1 MCEGYQFNLV
11 FDFEWIN
18 GTLVPTVRPVLKP
31 CPEDPRPI
39 IAGVF
44 LSLIFV
50 GAFLLNMVVVV
61 TVATSYTLKRFLY
74 CHILINLCVTCM
86 IDCIFNLTIS
96 IGYVTSAPWRFGY
109 SMSFFNGFT
118 INMLNSEMG
127 FAVLLL
133 AIDRLAAAKKYTRY
147 LNLNE
152 CKIGLVIG
160 FTWVVAFALASPIA
174 CGFIFSIPY
183 RNRYSCSVADPHD
196 DYYLIVHFILVVV
209 FSTITLIVLMVI
221 TSVTFHRERRKQKK
235 IKGNQTMG
243 YFDQIL
249 MTPYF
254 RTEFYP
260 AVFSI
265 CITVAYL
272 LLWLPFTVTTT
283 IGPMISQHWANETT
297 EESNSDSYSI
307 FDPKDR
313 DGIKRRAMLDESQLF
328 SLNNTMSPNV
338 TSEMASKMNNM
349 TMNEN
354 LIPEVVDTPVSDT
367 VFIWFRYIF
376 DIVVPILVFI
386 VLKDVRAK
394 CESLIMCCRP
404 NSVDVASPKPM
415 RPPYLKQMSTPG
427 TAEKE
432 SGSKPKKQ
440 KGSGKNTIGFKT
452 PILFATSEGLHIRTV
467 EETYLDM
474 IDNKPLIGF
483 SRQNTS
489 EPVFTYDLCDVM
501 LGYEDL
507 TDFDGQYHIDDD
519 DNYDRD
525 SIAADLAQSNP
536 VVMGANRAAM
546 GQKPQIISEDED
558 DIPPDVE
565 IRPPTPPK
573 VQIVGNEPAVNL
585 GDDVDVDAKR
595 NKKGKKVVRFATMLN
610 EEIPRLDS
618 PDSSSLLDSSSAS
631 AGSSDSGIMADNER
645 SSATPHD
652 EDRKPRFSVNRSRN
666 AQRSPAGSEPN
677 PPPRRPQPPAKKG
690 PSAPKKVIASKV
702 RNIKSRHMQNM
713 NGSLSSLEGQ
723 SAQAGR
729 RFSKPGAKPESSS
742 SSKNAPKR

>member
-50 GAFLLNMVVVV
+50 GAFLLNLVVVV

-74 CHILINLCVTCM
+74 CHILINLCVACM

-118 INMLNSEMG
+118 INMLNSEMA

-133 AIDRLAAAKKYTRY
+133 AVDRLAAAKKYMPY

-160 FTWVVAFALASPIA
+160 FTWVVAFALASPIV

-196 DYYLIVHFILVVV
+196 DYYLIIHLILVVA
-209 FSTITLIVLMVI
+209 FSTITMIVLTVI
-221 TSVTFHRERRKQKK
+221 TSVTFHRERKKQKK

-260 AVFSI
+260 AVFSF
-265 CITVAYL
+265 CIVVAYV

-283 IGPMISQHWANETT
+283 VGPMISQHWANETT
-297 EESNSDSYSI
+297 EDSDSNSYSI

-313 DGIKRRAMLDESQLF
+313 AGIKRRAMLDESQLL
-328 SLNNTMSPNV
+328 SLNTTMSPNV
-338 TSEMASKMNNM
+338 TSEMANKMNNM

-386 VLKDVRAK
+386 VLKDVRGK

-432 SGSKPKKQ
+432 SGSKSKKP

-483 SRQNTS
+483 GRQNTS
-489 EPVFTYDLCDVM
+489 EPVFTYDLCD
-501 LGYEDL
+501 
-507 TDFDGQYHIDDD
+507 
-519 DNYDRD
+519 
-525 SIAADLAQSNP
+525 SNP

-546 GQKPQIISEDED
+546 GQRPQLISEDED

-618 PDSSSLLDSSSAS
+618 PDSSSGLDSSSAS

-645 SSATPHD
+645 SSATAHD
-652 EDRKPRFSVNRSRN
+652 EDKKPRFSVNRNRN
-666 AQRSPAGSEPN
+666 AQRPPAGSEPGK
-677 PPPRRPQPPAKKG
+677 PPHQPPRRPQPPAKKAS
-690 PSAPKKVIASKV
+690 SAPKKVVVSKV
-702 RNIKSRHMQNM
+702 RNIKSRHIQNM
-713 NGSLSSLEGQ
+713 NGSLSSLEGP
-723 SAQAGR
+723 SAQPGR
-729 RFSKPGAKPESSS
+729 RFSKPGAKPEGAP
-742 SSKNAPKR
+742 SSK